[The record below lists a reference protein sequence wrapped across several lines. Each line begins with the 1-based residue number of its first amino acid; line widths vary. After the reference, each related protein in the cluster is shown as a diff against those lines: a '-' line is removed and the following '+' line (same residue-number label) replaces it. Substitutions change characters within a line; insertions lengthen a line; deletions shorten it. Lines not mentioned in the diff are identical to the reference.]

1 MQNTGNQYRLQKIS
15 VIQKQLE
22 AEKEKRTQ
30 LGEKKRKRLKQWT
43 QSISLFNCGTEHVGI
58 GLLATIIAAPAV
70 TTTETITMAAGMLF
84 ILSRQVNR
92 KLKHKAMKHEK
103 NLCS

>member
-43 QSISLFNCGTEHVGI
+43 QSISLFNCGTEHVGDWSFSYNYCCACSHYDRNDYD
-58 GLLATIIAAPAV
+58 GCRNAV
-70 TTTETITMAAGMLF
+70 HT
-84 ILSRQVNR
+84 
-92 KLKHKAMKHEK
+92 K
-103 NLCS
+103 